1 MEFLCLLRVK
11 GACGW
16 VWVWGG
22 LSRNYFDP
30 GLILARCPFCHD
42 VAESLCRDAT
52 VLHHECA
59 VYAEHLELGV
69 VDNVLLVH
77 LLDGHV
83 VMLVGGCGAG
93 RWVG

>member
-1 MEFLCLLRVK
+1 M
-11 GACGW
+11 
-16 VWVWGG
+16 
-22 LSRNYFDP
+22 
-30 GLILARCPFCHD
+30 
-42 VAESLCRDAT
+42 
-52 VLHHECA
+52 LHHECA